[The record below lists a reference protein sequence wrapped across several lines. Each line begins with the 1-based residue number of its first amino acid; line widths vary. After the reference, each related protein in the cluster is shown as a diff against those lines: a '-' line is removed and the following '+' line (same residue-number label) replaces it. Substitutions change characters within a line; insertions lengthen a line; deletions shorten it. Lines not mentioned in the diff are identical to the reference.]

1 MCGISGFFNVDL
13 KKVESNYLNH
23 FSKLLHHRG
32 PDHTGKYYNDFIG
45 LCHNRLS
52 ILDLSKQG
60 EQPFFNDRFYLIYN
74 GEIFIFSPISLIF

>member
-13 KKVESNYLNH
+13 KKVESNYLNN
-23 FSKLLHHRG
+23 FSQLLHHRG
-32 PDHTGKYYNDFIG
+32 PDHTGKYYNEFIG

-60 EQPFFNDRFYLIYN
+60 EQPFFNDRFN
-74 GEIFIFSPISLIF
+74 C